1 MKLLAQKPNRLTG
14 RDAPDAAAI
23 ECDCGEHFLW
33 ERGRGDRVT
42 CPTCK
47 KTQTL
52 DFSAPPVAMTKP
64 EAEGVAVDEPT
75 LFEQVAAAQASSE
88 TAKASPDPAE
98 VTSE

>member
-1 MKLLAQKPNRLTG
+1 MKILTAKPNRLTG
-14 RDAPDAAAI
+14 RDAPGSSPI

-47 KTQTL
+47 KAQTL

-64 EAEGVAVDEPT
+64 EAEGAAVDQSV
-75 LFEQVAAAQASSE
+75 LGEQLAAAQAITE
-88 TAKASPDPAE
+88 PPMGHD
-98 VTSE
+98 

>member
-14 RDAPDAAAI
+14 RDAPNASPI

-47 KTQTL
+47 RAETL
-52 DFSAPPVAMTKP
+52 DFSVAKPVVMSKP
-64 EAEGVAVDEPT
+64 EAEGAAVDDAA
-75 LFEQVAAAQASSE
+75 LAEQVAAAQV
-88 TAKASPDPAE
+88 PAGHD
-98 VTSE
+98 